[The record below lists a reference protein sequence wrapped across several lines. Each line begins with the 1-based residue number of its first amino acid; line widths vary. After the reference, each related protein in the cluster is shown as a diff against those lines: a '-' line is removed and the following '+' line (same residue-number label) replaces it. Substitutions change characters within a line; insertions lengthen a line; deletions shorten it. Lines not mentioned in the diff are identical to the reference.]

1 MIKGAAPG
9 IAGAGYRPADKG
21 GPITTIDIEQWLKKE
36 YLKIVVRA
44 LKEDIGRGDITT
56 DAIVASDKRTLGLIF
71 PKEEGVLCGVDI
83 ARMVFAQVDDNVQFE
98 PKMKDGNRLSPG
110 QTIATVIGS
119 AASCLKAERTALNFM
134 QQLSGIA
141 TLTRKFVDAAAGRTR
156 ILDTRKTA
164 PGLRT
169 MEKYAV
175 RMGGGFNHRFGLYDM
190 VLIKDN
196 HIQIAGSITKAV
208 QAVRQK
214 KKRAFIEVE
223 VRTLDEVREAMRL
236 PVNRLMLD
244 NMRAELAQQA
254 VTMVKLSSD
263 KLETEISGGVS
274 LDNIEEYADCG
285 ADYISIGALTHSAPA
300 LDIALKMK
308 SLGE

>member
-1 MIKGAAPG
+1 MEEW
-9 IAGAGYRPADKG
+9 Y
-21 GPITTIDIEQWLKKE
+21 KKE
-36 YLKIVVRA
+36 FLKIVVRA

-71 PKEEGVLCGVDI
+71 PKEEGVLCGVEI
-83 ARMVFAQVDDNVQFE
+83 AQMVFAKIDEDVKFE
-98 PKMKDGNRLSPG
+98 PKMKDGDRLSPG

-141 TLTRKFVDAAAGRTR
+141 TLTRKFVDAAAGRTK
-156 ILDTRKTA
+156 ILDTRKTT
-164 PGLRT
+164 PGLRV

-175 RMGGGFNHRFGLYDM
+175 RTGGGFNHRVGLYDM

-214 KKRAFIEVE
+214 KKRAYIEVE
-223 VRTLDEVREAMRL
+223 VRTMDELKEAMRL

-244 NMRAELAQQA
+244 NMRIELAQQA
-254 VTMVKLSSD
+254 VTMVKLFSD
-263 KLETEISGGVS
+263 ELETEISGGVN

-285 ADYISIGALTHSAPA
+285 ADYISIGALSHSAPA
-300 LDIALKMK
+300 IDIALKMK